1 MCVESPSDRG
11 TTRAQVG
18 IGTLIV
24 FISLVLVAAIAA
36 GVLINTAGVL
46 QAQSEETGQESTAQV
61 TDRLGAVSVTG
72 DNISNERIRTVNVT
86 VSKSPGS
93 GDINLQNVTVQWV
106 GPQGTFNLVNGAVA
120 ASDRDTF
127 GTAVFKDPNNSFPV
141 MSTPDDRFVLVF
153 RPAEFGSRGL
163 GAGESAELRVTTQ
176 SGSTSIV
183 RISAP
188 TSLAGRSA
196 VAL

>member
-1 MCVESPSDRG
+1 MCIDSANSGETRRG
-11 TTRAQVG
+11 QVG

-24 FISLVLVAAIAA
+24 FIALVLVAAIAA

-46 QAQSEETGQESTAQV
+46 QAQSEQTGEESTAQV
-61 TDRLGAVSVTG
+61 TDRLKPVSVTG
-72 DNISNERIRTVNVT
+72 DNISNEQIHRINVT

-106 GPQGTFNLVNGAVA
+106 GPQGSFNLVNEAVA
-120 ASDRDTF
+120 PDDQDTF
-127 GTAVFKDPNNSFPV
+127 ATAAFKDPNDSFPV
-141 MSTPDDRFVLVF
+141 LSTPDDRFILVF
-153 RPAEFGSRGL
+153 TPAEFSSAGL
-163 GAGESAELRVTTQ
+163 GAGESAELRLTTQ

-188 TSLAGRSA
+188 TSLTGRSA